1 MSGQDNS
8 GKAAAGGAVAGAA
21 GSIGSISALGV
32 PGLGATGVTS
42 GLATLGSVAG
52 GGMATRLVIACA
64 APVAAG
70 AVAYGIYKLF
80 KD

>member
-1 MSGQDNS
+1 MT
-8 GKAAAGGAVAGAA
+8 AGGAVAGAA
-21 GSIGSISALGV
+21 GSIGSISALVV

-52 GGMATRLVIACA
+52 GGMVTGLAIACV

-70 AVAYGIYKLF
+70 AVAYGIYKYF
-80 KD
+80 ND